1 LVRVLAWLML
11 LVRSVP
17 VAGIVVL
24 EMLRLEVALGGRA
37 GRHERRGAVERGA
50 DAAERAGVQV
60 QQ

>member
-1 LVRVLAWLML
+1 ML